1 MKNLFFSILLI
12 IPLFLFAQNSKS
24 LSDSE
29 LIKITVDKLYKSIS
43 FEKGEKAQF
52 QKLETVF
59 IEDAKL
65 INNNYEKP
73 YIQSVDG
80 FIKVFE
86 KQIAKGELLKFQEM
100 ELFHKTEIFGKIAQ
114 RFSTYKTEYQTD
126 KIKNSSKGIN
136 SIQLIKVGEE
146 WLITSIVWNDENEEL
161 KIPEEYKK

>member
-1 MKNLFFSILLI
+1 MKNIFFSILLT
-12 IPLFLFAQNSKS
+12 IPLFLFAQNNKF

-29 LIKITVDKLYKSIS
+29 LINVTVDKLYKNIS
-43 FEKGEKAQF
+43 FEKGEKAKF
-52 QKLETVF
+52 IELKTVF
-59 IEDAKL
+59 IKDAKL

-73 YIQSVDG
+73 YIKSVDG

-86 KQIAKGELLKFQEM
+86 EQINSGKLLEFQEM

-114 RFSTYKTEYQTD
+114 RFSTYKTDYQTD
-126 KIKNSSKGIN
+126 KINNTSKGIN